1 MMPRSQVTHERLV
14 KDKGRP
20 EERSITT
27 PYATRTTTRITA
39 TETAVFH
46 LLGDCLPDFNGI
58 SWLHAR
64 PFVRLTLALSRAERA
79 QRAREA
85 WPSNA
90 TPGRRLER
98 VVRHHRFPASV
109 SSGLLG
115 MRPNTIPTTTPRPM
129 SMRPRPG
136 RLHTDQR
143 PNRKQLT
150 ATMPPAIRDM
160 RITMCLALSFVQR
173 SLIAVGLNDG

>member
-1 MMPRSQVTHERLV
+1 MMPRSQVTPERLV

-64 PFVRLTLALSRAERA
+64 PFVRLTSALSGRGEHARAGGPL
-79 QRAREA
+79 QCK
-85 WPSNA
+85 
-90 TPGRRLER
+90 
-98 VVRHHRFPASV
+98 VR
-109 SSGLLG
+109 
-115 MRPNTIPTTTPRPM
+115 
-129 SMRPRPG
+129 
-136 RLHTDQR
+136 QR
-143 PNRKQLT
+143 P
-150 ATMPPAIRDM
+150 PGHRD
-160 RITMCLALSFVQR
+160 LEAL
-173 SLIAVGLNDG
+173 